1 MEIFKMKRLFDIL
14 CVLGGLPILS
24 PIFIVI
30 AVLIKIDS
38 KGPVYFRQERV
49 GMNGVLFRIF
59 KFRTMVVDAEK
70 LGLKITVGGDARIT
84 NVGFFLRKY
93 KLDELPQLFNVL
105 FGEMSLVGPRPEVS
119 EYVAYYS
126 EDERKIIQSVRPG
139 ITDLASLEFR
149 DENEMLRDAVNPK
162 DVYIHEILP
171 KKIAYYIEY
180 VTRQNLMLDIKI
192 ILRTLAAIVR

>member
-1 MEIFKMKRLFDIL
+1 MGIHRMKRLFDIL
-14 CVLGGLPILS
+14 CVLGGLFILS

-119 EYVAYYS
+119 EYVACYS
-126 EDERKIIQSVRPG
+126 EDERKIIQSG
-139 ITDLASLEFR
+139 L
-149 DENEMLRDAVNPK
+149 
-162 DVYIHEILP
+162 
-171 KKIAYYIEY
+171 
-180 VTRQNLMLDIKI
+180 
-192 ILRTLAAIVR
+192 

>member
-1 MEIFKMKRLFDIL
+1 MKRLFDIL
-14 CVLGGLPILS
+14 CVLGGLLILS

-180 VTRQNLMLDIKI
+180 VTRQNLLLDIKI